1 MRYILVECILLNV
14 ECIIMVPD
22 LLRFPQRTVNTLSVR
37 GGAAGAQCFMP
48 RPGLPQ
54 GGSQVFRQ
62 VVRPE
67 HGVFRSYGHRMVMS
81 KQHLFYSKQRI

>member
-1 MRYILVECILLNV
+1 
-14 ECIIMVPD
+14 MVTD
-22 LLRFPQRTVNTLSVR
+22 LLRFPQWTVNTLGVG

-54 GGSQVFRQ
+54 GRSQVFRQ

-67 HGVFRSYGHRMVMS
+67 HRIFRSYGHRMVMS
-81 KQHLFYSKQRI
+81 KQYLAPILFKMKDLIF